1 MKKFLSLILAFACC
15 LITLSFTACGSS
27 SGDILIYSTAEE
39 ERIAFFNQELQKQFP
54 DYNVYVE
61 PIGTDALF
69 TKLQEEG
76 ENIDCDIVHDIEVN
90 NAEQLISE
98 NENLFYDLSDY
109 DFSIYVDSVTTYT
122 SRHKKYAP
130 TLKLDCALIVNTAK
144 LSSLSLPIPDTYED
158 LTKSI
163 YDGWISVPKPG
174 SGTGWSFYKGLIE
187 LMGETDAL
195 DYIDRLGKNKR
206 CDFTKSGSQ
215 ILPDVNSGDKAIG
228 IGMMW
233 QGALHAS
240 ENPNLMVKVLE
251 NKAPYALYG
260 MAMINGRE
268 TKEGVKEVFD
278 YFYNTLVKADV
289 ETFNLGKVYKD
300 QAPIT
305 NPHIPTGYENI
316 AMSREY
322 DFKYKADFIDKFSEI
337 EGNWI
342 D

>member
-15 LITLSFTACGSS
+15 LFTLGFTACGTG
-27 SGDILIYSTAEE
+27 SGDILIYSTAEQ

-61 PIGTDALF
+61 PIGTGELF
-69 TKLQEEG
+69 TKLQNEG
-76 ENIDCDIVHDIEVN
+76 ENTDCDIVHDVLVS

-98 NENLFYDLSDY
+98 NENLFYDLSQY

-144 LSSLSLPIPDTYED
+144 LSSLGLPIPETYED
-158 LTKSI
+158 LTQSI
-163 YDGWISVPKPG
+163 YDGLISVPNPKT
-174 SGTGWSFYKGLIE
+174 SGTGYCFYSGLVE
-187 LMGETDAL
+187 LMGEIDTL
-195 DYIDRLGKNKR
+195 DYLDRLSKNKR

-215 ILPDVNSGDKAIG
+215 ILTDVNSGEKALG
-228 IGMMW
+228 VGMMY
-233 QGALHAS
+233 QGALYAN
-240 ENPNLMVKVLE
+240 ENPNLKIKVLE
-251 NKAPYALYG
+251 NKAPYALYS

-268 TKEGVKEVFD
+268 TEEGVKEVFD

-305 NPHIPTGYENI
+305 NQHIPTGYENI
-316 AMSREY
+316 TMSREY
-322 DFKYKADFIDKFSEI
+322 DFEYKAYLLDKFTK
-337 EGNWI
+337 
-342 D
+342 